1 MSYHRCRWVSDHAT
15 SGGRVLRSRGLV
27 FGAALLMLVAGCSS
41 SQSSSRSSASSSRSS
56 STPSPQLMCEQ
67 GPVEVGQTPRPPYP
81 CSKADYDKVQSRLAL
96 EQQAIAVYR
105 EFNDHYLKLTREGGS
120 DTPQPVFEKTLENPA
135 KTKIYLLLFG
145 QKQDGIT
152 AQGPPV
158 RQSWRVIPNTGEDG
172 SEVTLL
178 TCDDNR
184 GTVIYQ
190 KDGSKFDDGRVLV
203 STRHLKHFPDG
214 SLRIFQ
220 TKGKLHDDCPF

>member
-1 MSYHRCRWVSDHAT
+1 MPYLQQTPT
-15 SGGRVLRSRGLV
+15 SHTTPVLRSRALV
-27 FGAALLMLVAGCSS
+27 LGVALLVCAVGCSS
-41 SQSSSRSSASSSRSS
+41 QGGRP
-56 STPSPQLMCEQ
+56 TPSPQLMCEQ
-67 GPVEVGQTPRPPYP
+67 GPVEVGQPPRPPYP

-105 EFNDHYLKLTREGGS
+105 EFNDHYYKLRWEGGS

-145 QKQDGIT
+145 QKRERQT
-152 AQGPPV
+152 VKGPLP

-178 TCDDNR
+178 TCDDSR
-184 GTVIYQ
+184 GAVMYDP
-190 KDGSKFDDGRVLV
+190 DGSKFSDGRVLV

-214 SLRIFQ
+214 FLRIFQ
-220 TKGKLHDDCPF
+220 TNGKAHDTCPF

>member
-15 SGGRVLRSRGLV
+15 SSGSILRSRGLV

-67 GPVEVGQTPRPPYP
+67 GPVEVGQTPKPPYP

-105 EFNDHYLKLTREGGS
+105 EFNDHYHKLRWEGGS
-120 DTPQPVFEKTLENPA
+120 DTPQPIFEKTLENPA

-145 QKQDGIT
+145 QKREGQT
-152 AQGPPV
+152 VKGPLP

-178 TCDDNR
+178 TCDDSR
-184 GTVIYQ
+184 GAVMYDP
-190 KDGSKFDDGRVLV
+190 DGSKFSDGRVLV
-203 STRHLKHFPDG
+203 STRHLKHSPDG

-220 TKGKLHDDCPF
+220 TNGKNRDACPF

>member
-1 MSYHRCRWVSDHAT
+1 MPYLQQT
-15 SGGRVLRSRGLV
+15 STGRTAPVLRSRALV
-27 FGAALLMLVAGCSS
+27 LGVALLVCAVGCSS
-41 SQSSSRSSASSSRSS
+41 QGGRP
-56 STPSPQLMCEQ
+56 TPSPQLMCEQ

-105 EFNDHYLKLTREGGS
+105 EFNDHYYKLRWEGGS
-120 DTPQPVFEKTLENPA
+120 DTPQPIFEKTLENPA

-145 QKQDGIT
+145 QKRERQT
-152 AQGPPV
+152 VKGPLP

-178 TCDDNR
+178 TCDDSR
-184 GTVIYQ
+184 GAVMYDP
-190 KDGSKFDDGRVLV
+190 DGSKFSDGRVLV
-203 STRHLKHFPDG
+203 STRQLKHSPDG

-220 TKGKLHDDCPF
+220 TNGKAHDTCPF

>member
-1 MSYHRCRWVSDHAT
+1 MPYLQQT
-15 SGGRVLRSRGLV
+15 STGRTAPVLRSRALV
-27 FGAALLMLVAGCSS
+27 LGVALLVCAVGCSS
-41 SQSSSRSSASSSRSS
+41 QGGRP
-56 STPSPQLMCEQ
+56 TPSPQLMCEQ

-105 EFNDHYLKLTREGGS
+105 EFNDHYYKLRWEGGS
-120 DTPQPVFEKTLENPA
+120 DAPQPVFEKTLENPA

-145 QKQDGIT
+145 QKRERQT
-152 AQGPPV
+152 VKGPLP

-178 TCDDNR
+178 TCDDSR
-184 GTVIYQ
+184 GAVMYDP
-190 KDGSKFDDGRVLV
+190 DGSKFSDGRVLV
-203 STRHLKHFPDG
+203 STRHLKHSPDG

-220 TKGKLHDDCPF
+220 TNGKAHDTCPF